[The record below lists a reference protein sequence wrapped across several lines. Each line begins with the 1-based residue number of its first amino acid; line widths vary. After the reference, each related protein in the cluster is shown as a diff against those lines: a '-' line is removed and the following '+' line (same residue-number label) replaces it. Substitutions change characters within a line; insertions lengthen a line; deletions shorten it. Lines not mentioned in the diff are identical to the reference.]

1 MIKLIFISDPGQ
13 RSCVKPDSKYLRL
26 GVDSRKR
33 GVELL
38 ERLIPNLLPGAFTPI
53 CPDQERADRGLI
65 LHVDGAGSKP
75 IISYLC
81 YRELGEG
88 GWFEGLSQDV
98 LAMNIDDVIAVAA
111 QPTLFADYI
120 AINPIH
126 APKDEVISELAEG
139 FKKVLETLSRY
150 QRKFR
155 ITPTFAGGE
164 TADLPDQTR
173 TLDVAGALFATID
186 LQKALKP
193 DKLREGDVIIGLRS
207 DGRAIYEQKENS
219 GIMCNGISLARHL
232 LLKREYHQR
241 YPEIGEPAL
250 KEGYSGRLSI
260 DDFIDELG
268 MTLAE
273 ALLSP
278 TRIYAPIIAEIIL
291 RSPDGV
297 KVMCHNTGGGL
308 TKIMRVGRGIRY
320 IKDDLPE
327 PSPIFKLIQREGKVS
342 WREMHEVF
350 NMGVGFELV
359 VEKDHAD
366 DVIQLAEKYK
376 VSAEII
382 GRIELTREPANEVV
396 IKSRY
401 GSFKYRRRA

>member
-1 MIKLIFISDPGQ
+1 MIKLIFISDPSQ
-13 RSCVKPDSKYLRL
+13 RSYVKPDSKYLRL

-38 ERLIPNLLPGAFTPI
+38 EKLIPNLLPGAFTPV
-53 CPDQERADRGLI
+53 CPDRERADKGLI

-81 YRELGEG
+81 YRELGGG

-111 QPTLFADYI
+111 QPILFADYI

-126 APKDEVISELAEG
+126 VPKDEVISELAEG
-139 FKKVLETLSRY
+139 FKKTLETLSRH
-150 QRKFR
+150 QNGFK

-173 TLDVAGALFATID
+173 TLDVAGALFAILD
-186 LQKALKP
+186 LQKAPKP
-193 DKLREGDVIIGLRS
+193 DKLRDGDVIIGMRS
-207 DGRAIYEQKENS
+207 DGRAVYEQKENS
-219 GIMCNGISLARHL
+219 GIMCNGISLARHV

-250 KEGYSGRLSI
+250 REGYSGRFSI
-260 DDFIDELG
+260 GDFIDELN

-278 TRIYAPIIAEIIL
+278 TRIYAPVIAEAIL
-291 RSPDGV
+291 KGLDGI

-308 TKIMRVGRGIRY
+308 TKILRVGRGIRY
-320 IKDDLPE
+320 VKDRLPE

-342 WREMHEVF
+342 WREMYEVF

-359 VEKDHAD
+359 VEKDYAD

-376 VSAEII
+376 VPAEIL
-382 GRIELTREPANEVV
+382 GRIELTREPVNEVV
-396 IKSRY
+396 IKSGY
-401 GSFKYRRRA
+401 VIFTYRREA

>member
-1 MIKLIFISDPGQ
+1 MKPG
-13 RSCVKPDSKYLRL
+13 SKYLRL

-38 ERLIPNLLPGAFTPI
+38 ESLIPNLFPGAFTPI
-53 CPDQERADRGLI
+53 CQDQERAGKGLI

-81 YRELGEG
+81 YRELGGG

-98 LAMNIDDVIAVAA
+98 LAMNIDDVVAVAA

-126 APKDEVISELAEG
+126 VPKDEVISELAEG
-139 FKKVLETLSRY
+139 FRKALETISSY
-150 QRKFR
+150 QREFR

-164 TADLPDQTR
+164 TADLPDQIR

-186 LQKALKP
+186 LKKALKP
-193 DKLREGDVIIGLRS
+193 DKLGEGDVIVGLRS
-207 DGRAIYEQKENS
+207 DGRAVYERKENS
-219 GIMCNGISLARHL
+219 GIMCNGISLARHV

-241 YPEIGEPAL
+241 YPEVGEPAL
-250 KEGYSGRLSI
+250 KERYSGRFSL
-260 DDFIDELG
+260 DDFIDELD

-291 RSPDGV
+291 RSFDEV
-297 KVMCHNTGGGL
+297 KIMCHNTGGGL
-308 TKIMRVGRGIRY
+308 TKIMKVGKGIRY
-320 IKDDLPE
+320 VKDDLPE
-327 PSPIFKLIQREGKVS
+327 PSPIFKLIQDEGKVS

-359 VEKDHAD
+359 VEEGCAD

-382 GRIELTREPANEVV
+382 GKIELTREPVNEVV

-401 GSFKYRRRA
+401 GSFKYERRV